1 MSQVT
6 QRKLGPLHES
16 LNPICI
22 IASLRRV
29 GWTERDGLAVFDPLL
44 LYENI
49 KSNKRLSRDTKEIV
63 RLAAYRH
70 GETRRGWKAR
80 LAALGEQA
88 LEEHFLRDA
97 NGNPVWGGAWL
108 NSPAALAVQS
118 GGAAAPT
125 PAAPSPA
132 ASASAA
138 AERARGGRLRL

>member
-1 MSQVT
+1 M
-6 QRKLGPLHES
+6 
-16 LNPICI
+16 
-22 IASLRRV
+22 

-49 KSNKRLSRDTKEIV
+49 KYNKRLSRDTKEIV

-97 NGNPVWGGAWL
+97 NGNPV
-108 NSPAALAVQS
+108 
-118 GGAAAPT
+118 
-125 PAAPSPA
+125 
-132 ASASAA
+132 
-138 AERARGGRLRL
+138 